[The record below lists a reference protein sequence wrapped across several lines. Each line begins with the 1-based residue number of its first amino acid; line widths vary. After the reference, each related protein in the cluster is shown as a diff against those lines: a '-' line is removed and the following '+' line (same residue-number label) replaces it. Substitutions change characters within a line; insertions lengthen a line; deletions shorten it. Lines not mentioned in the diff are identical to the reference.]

1 MIKEVVQQKENGWKE
16 SKIQSEGGNE
26 MKVQGKLLK
35 LGLVLILTASFL
47 VMGGV
52 AFSADPVKLTFWHHE
67 APSHRVMAFQKAI
80 DLFEKEHP
88 NIKVKQEVV
97 SWGDAW
103 PKTLAAIRAGTT
115 PDFEF
120 DIPDFNL
127 SAYMAGGII
136 PVDDIVKEI
145 DEKYGYFK
153 SNVGMYR
160 HDGHYWGVPIWTM
173 AFVWVYRPSYLQEY
187 VGTTDPPKTWDQ
199 VAEYAKKMT
208 VDKDGDGKID
218 IYGIGL
224 TASKSL
230 CTQEFIWS
238 VMTTYGVRIYDEN
251 GKVAFNT
258 PETVKAL
265 KTYKELWEYA
275 APAATGWIWGEI
287 EMNFAG
293 DKIAMMPYFP
303 ALQKRFYDAGNM
315 DMEGASLPVPPD
327 GQHSTIIYPNAVM
340 VFKSAEKRG
349 VLDEVKAF
357 VRFIMQPE
365 INAILTAEQEPG
377 GFLPVTEKAGASK
390 AYWEDKYISAFKNMN
405 EVAVDE
411 VKNGTLYGFT
421 HGKVVNKAI
430 GDVIGANTLAEVV
443 QRVIIEGESPEK
455 AAQWGH
461 KKIEEL
467 SD

>member
-1 MIKEVVQQKENGWKE
+1 MKGGKIMRLK
-16 SKIQSEGGNE
+16 SKPRRLTCI
-26 MKVQGKLLK
+26 LLAVAV
-35 LGLVLILTASFL
+35 LVLIN
-47 VMGGV
+47 GV
-52 AFSADPVKLTFWHHE
+52 AFGADKVKLTFWHHE

-80 DLFEKEHP
+80 DMFEKEHP

-103 PKTLAAIRAGTT
+103 PKTLSAIRAGTT

-173 AFVWVYRPSYLQEY
+173 VFTWLYRPEYLKEY
-187 VGTTDPPKTWDQ
+187 VGTTDPPKTWDE
-199 VAEYAKKMT
+199 VLDYAKKLT
-208 VDKDGDGKID
+208 VDKDGDGKVD

-251 GKVAFNT
+251 GKANFNT
-258 PETVKAL
+258 PQTVKAL
-265 KTYKELWEYA
+265 ETYKKLWEYA
-275 APAATGWIWGEI
+275 PPAATGWIWGEI

-293 DKIAMMPYFP
+293 GKIAMMPYFP
-303 ALQKRFYDAGNM
+303 ALQKRFYDAGNL
-315 DMEGASLPVPPD
+315 DLEGAELPVPAG
-327 GQHSTIIYPNAVM
+327 GQRSTIIYPNAIM
-340 VFKSAEKRG
+340 IFKSAEKRG
-349 VLDEVKAF
+349 VLDEVKQF
-357 VRFIMQPE
+357 IRFIMRPE
-365 INAILTAEQEPG
+365 VNAILTAEQEPG
-377 GFLPVTEKAGASK
+377 GFLPVTEKAAESQ
-390 AYWEDKYISAFKNMN
+390 AYWDNKYISAFKNLN
-405 EVAVDE
+405 KVAVNE

-421 HGKVVNKAI
+421 HGKVVNKTI

-443 QRVIIEGESPEK
+443 QKVIIQDEDPK
-455 AAQWGH
+455 NAAKWGH

>member
-1 MIKEVVQQKENGWKE
+1 MN
-16 SKIQSEGGNE
+16 SKGKR
-26 MKVQGKLLK
+26 MKCGLTLI
-35 LGLVLILTASFL
+35 LAASLLVLS
-47 VMGGV
+47 GV
-52 AFSADPVKLTFWHHE
+52 AFAADKVELTFWHHE

-88 NIKVKQEVV
+88 SIKVKQEVV
-97 SWGDAW
+97 AWGDAW
-103 PKTLAAIRAGTT
+103 PKTIAAIRAGTT

-127 SAYMAGGII
+127 SMYMAEGLI

-153 SNVGMYR
+153 SSLGMYR

-173 AFVWVYRPSYLQEY
+173 VFNWIYRPSYLKEY
-187 VGTTDPPKTWDQ
+187 VGTTTAPKTWEE
-199 VAEYAKKMT
+199 VLEYAKKLT
-208 VDKDGDGKID
+208 VDTDGDGKID
-218 IYGIGL
+218 IYGLGL
-224 TASKSL
+224 TGSKSL
-230 CTQEFIWS
+230 CTQEFIWA

-265 KTYKELWEYA
+265 EMYKKLWEYA
-275 APAATGWIWGEI
+275 PPAATGWIWGEI
-287 EMNFAG
+287 EMNFAA

-303 ALQKRFYDAGNM
+303 ALQRRFYDAGNM
-315 DMEGASLPVPPD
+315 DMEGAPLPVPAV
-327 GQHSTIIYPNAVM
+327 GGKKSTIIYPNAIM
-340 VFKSAEKRG
+340 IFKSAEKRG

-357 VRFIMQPE
+357 IRFIMKPD

-377 GFLPVTEKAGASK
+377 GFLPVTEKAAASK
-390 AYWEDKYISAFKNMN
+390 AYWEDKYISAFENMN
-405 EVAVDE
+405 RVAVEE
-411 VKNGTLYGFT
+411 VKYGTLYGFT

-443 QRVIIEGESPEK
+443 QKVIIEGESPEK
-455 AAQWGH
+455 AAEWGH

-467 SD
+467 SE